1 MLSPPRQSVIVNEIL
16 KELVRGK
23 HIAKLKKTYPG
34 FIAFLSGFLD
44 KYDIARND
52 SR

>member
-1 MLSPPRQSVIVNEIL
+1 MSPPPRQSVIPNEIL

-23 HIAKLKKTYPG
+23 SIAKLKKTYRG
-34 FIAFLSGFLD
+34 FVAFLSGFWD

>member
-1 MLSPPRQSVIVNEIL
+1 MSSPPRQSVIVNEIL

-23 HIAKLKKTYPG
+23 PIAKLKKTYPG